1 MSSSNS
7 PCAACKI
14 RRQKCTQECVLAPYF
29 PPDQPQKFVNVHR
42 VFGASNVTKLLN
54 ELNAANR
61 EDAVNSLAYEAEA
74 RLRDPVYGC
83 VGLISVLQQR
93 LKQVQSDLLAAKKE
107 LAAYIG
113 PSAMLPFI
121 QHAEY
126 MPQQYMSDPSSSSV
140 IPYNM
145 SPILGLPPD
154 ASHGGQLVIR
164 EPQPQQTQ
172 QYQQQQQQILEAHQ
186 LATAMAVRGQ
196 EILRTHEQQQQEQD
210 LIRFDSGFD
219 ADGMVGAAS
228 SFNQMTEAVMSPSL
242 ALGTFD
248 DAYQLDEQQ
257 QEHQL
262 RHQLLPHTQKQPQQQ
277 QPQLPQ
283 QQRGVG
289 SEEGRSVGP
298 SC

>member
-29 PPDQPQKFVNVHR
+29 PPDQPQKFVNVHK

-121 QHAEY
+121 QHVETATRASASA
-126 MPQQYMSDPSSSSV
+126 PAAASDPKTTSTAATTVTSTAARSWKR
-140 IPYNM
+140 
-145 SPILGLPPD
+145 
-154 ASHGGQLVIR
+154 GGQKRGPL
-164 EPQPQQTQ
+164 
-172 QYQQQQQQILEAHQ
+172 LLNLAAH
-186 LATAMAVRGQ
+186 
-196 EILRTHEQQQQEQD
+196 
-210 LIRFDSGFD
+210 
-219 ADGMVGAAS
+219 
-228 SFNQMTEAVMSPSL
+228 SFNNLSFMGIFTLCVSYLWLMLVHMKVSECLIL
-242 ALGTFD
+242 AFLNCYN
-248 DAYQLDEQQ
+248 AMLHE
-257 QEHQL
+257 
-262 RHQLLPHTQKQPQQQ
+262 
-277 QPQLPQ
+277 
-283 QQRGVG
+283 
-289 SEEGRSVGP
+289 
-298 SC
+298 